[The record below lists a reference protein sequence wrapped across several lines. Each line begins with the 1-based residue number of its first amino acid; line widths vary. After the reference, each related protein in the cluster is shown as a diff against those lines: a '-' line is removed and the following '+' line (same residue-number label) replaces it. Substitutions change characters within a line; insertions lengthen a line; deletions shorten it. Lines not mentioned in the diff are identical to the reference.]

1 MAQFVAQSAARS
13 HSGFIQKI
21 TLMPS
26 FQSIFLAAFCVAF
39 GLKLWLLLRQMRHV
53 WLHRDTPPN
62 AFAASIPLAEHQKA
76 ASYTL
81 AKARVGLINLVLEG
95 ALLYAF
101 TLGGGLQWLHD
112 SLSGAISEPLLAGV
126 GVLLGL
132 TLISGAVELPL
143 SLYHQFRIESRF
155 GFNRQT
161 PAGFFADLL
170 KQTLLG
176 FALGGP
182 LILLVLWL
190 MGIMG
195 EAWWLW
201 VWAVWMGFNLLILT
215 VYPTLI
221 APLFN
226 KFTPLADASLKQRIE
241 DLLARAGFHASGVF
255 VMDGSRR
262 SSHGNAYFTGLG
274 KNKRIVFYDTLL
286 SQLTPEQIE
295 AVLAHEL
302 GHFKRRHIVK
312 RIGLMFVLSLVMLAL
327 LATLKE
333 ADWFYQGLGVTSQT
347 DASAL
352 ALFFLTL
359 PVFLFPV
366 SPLMSLYSRKH
377 EFEADAF
384 AAELTH
390 PGHLVSA
397 LVRMY
402 RDNAATLTPDP
413 IYSLF
418 YDSHPKAVERIAKL
432 ESYDTQT
439 RNLQAVQA

>member
-1 MAQFVAQSAARS
+1 
-13 HSGFIQKI
+13 
-21 TLMPS
+21 MPS
-26 FQSIFLAAFCVAF
+26 FQSVFLAAFCIAF

-53 WLHRDTPPN
+53 WTHRDTPPS
-62 AFAASIPLAEHQKA
+62 AFADSIPLAEHQKA

-81 AKARVGLINLVLEG
+81 AKARIGLLNLVLEG
-95 ALLYAF
+95 ALLYFF

-112 SLSGAISEPLLAGV
+112 SLGGTVSQPLLAGV

-132 TLISGAVELPL
+132 TLISGAAELPL
-143 SLYHQFRIESRF
+143 SLYRQFRVEARF

-170 KQTLLG
+170 KQTLIGL
-176 FALGGP
+176 ALGGP

-195 EAWWLW
+195 ATWWLW

-226 KFTPLADASLKQRIE
+226 KFTPLQDLNLKQRIE
-241 DLLARAGFHASGVF
+241 NLLTRAGFHASGVF

-286 SQLTPEQIE
+286 SQLNPEQIE

-312 RIGLMFVLSLVMLAL
+312 RIALMFVLSLVMLAL
-327 LATLKE
+327 LAALKE
-333 ADWFYQGLGVTSQT
+333 APWFYHGLGVASQT
-347 DASAL
+347 DATAL
-352 ALFFLTL
+352 ALFFLAL

-418 YDSHPKAVERIAKL
+418 YDSHPKAVERIEKL
-432 ESYDTQT
+432 ESYNT
-439 RNLQAVQA
+439 RSTRDPQPMRA

>member
-1 MAQFVAQSAARS
+1 
-13 HSGFIQKI
+13 
-21 TLMPS
+21 MPS
-26 FQSIFLAAFCVAF
+26 FQSLFLAAFCIAF

-53 WLHRDTPPN
+53 WQHRDSPPA
-62 AFAASIPLAEHQKA
+62 AFADSIPLAEHQKA

-81 AKARVGLINLVLEG
+81 AKSRVGLIGLAIEG
-95 ALLYAF
+95 GLLYAF
-101 TLGGGLQWLHD
+101 TLGGGLQWLQD
-112 SLSGAISEPLLAGV
+112 SLAGVISQPLLAGV

-132 TLISGAVELPL
+132 TLISSSVELPL
-143 SLYHQFRIESRF
+143 SFYSQFRIESRF

-161 PAGFFADLL
+161 PAGFFGDLL

-176 FALGGP
+176 LAIGGP

-195 EAWWLW
+195 DNWWLW
-201 VWAVWMGFNLLILT
+201 VWAVWMGFNLLLLT

-226 KFTPLADASLKQRIE
+226 KFTPLADENLKQRIE
-241 DLLARAGFHASGVF
+241 ALLARAGFHASGVF

-286 SQLTPEQIE
+286 TQLTPEQIE

-302 GHFKRRHIVK
+302 GHFKRRHIIK
-312 RIGLMFVLSLVMLAL
+312 RIGLMFFLSLVMLGL
-327 LATLKE
+327 LSVLKE
-333 ADWFYQGLGVTSQT
+333 AGWFYQGLGVSSQT
-347 DASAL
+347 DATAL

-359 PVFLFPV
+359 PVFLFPL

-384 AAELTH
+384 AASLTH
-390 PGHLVSA
+390 PGHLISA
-397 LVRMY
+397 LVRLY

-413 IYSLF
+413 VYSLF
-418 YDSHPKAVERIAKL
+418 YDSHPKAVERIGKL
-432 ESYDTQT
+432 ESYDSPA
-439 RNLQAVQA
+439 RNPQPLHA

>member
-1 MAQFVAQSAARS
+1 
-13 HSGFIQKI
+13 
-21 TLMPS
+21 MPS
-26 FQSIFLAAFCVAF
+26 FQSIFLAAFCIAF

-53 WLHRDTPPN
+53 WMHRDTPPA
-62 AFAASIPLAEHQKA
+62 AFADSIPLEEHQKA

-81 AKARVGLINLVLEG
+81 AKARVGLFNLALEG

-101 TLGGGLQWLHD
+101 TLGGGLQWM
-112 SLSGAISEPLLAGV
+112 SGRLGDVVAQPLLAGV

-132 TLISGAVELPL
+132 TLISGAAELPL
-143 SLYHQFRIESRF
+143 SLYRQFRIETRF

-161 PAGFFADLL
+161 PAGFLADLL
-170 KQTLLG
+170 KQTLIGL
-176 FALGGP
+176 AIGGP

-190 MGIMG
+190 MDIMG
-195 EAWWLW
+195 GAWWLW
-201 VWAVWMGFNLLILT
+201 VWGVWMGFNLLILT
-215 VYPTLI
+215 VYPTVI

-226 KFTPLADASLKQRIE
+226 KFTPLEDINLKQRIE
-241 DLLARAGFHASGVF
+241 ALLARAGFKSSGVF

-274 KNKRIVFYDTLL
+274 RNKRIVFYDTLL
-286 SQLTPEQIE
+286 SQLTPDQIE

-302 GHFKRRHIVK
+302 GHFKHRHIIK

-327 LATLKE
+327 LATLK
-333 ADWFYQGLGVTSQT
+333 DSTWFYNGLGVTSQT
-347 DASAL
+347 NASAL

-359 PVFLFPV
+359 PVFLFPL

-384 AAELTH
+384 AAQLTR

-397 LVRMY
+397 LVRLY

-418 YDSHPKAVERIAKL
+418 YDSHPKASERIGKL
-432 ESYDTQT
+432 ESYTPRDPQPELA
-439 RNLQAVQA
+439 NHSA

>member
-1 MAQFVAQSAARS
+1 
-13 HSGFIQKI
+13 
-21 TLMPS
+21 MPS
-26 FQSIFLAAFCVAF
+26 FQSIFLAALCIAF

-53 WLHRDTPPN
+53 WMRRDTPPA
-62 AFAASIPLAEHQKA
+62 AFADSIPLAEHQKA

-81 AKARVGLINLVLEG
+81 AKSRVGLLNLALEA
-95 ALLYAF
+95 ALLYWF

-112 SLSGAISEPLLAGV
+112 ALDGAVSQPLLAGV

-132 TLISGAVELPL
+132 TLISGAAELPL
-143 SLYHQFRIESRF
+143 SLYRQFRVEARF
-155 GFNRQT
+155 GFNRQS
-161 PAGFFADLL
+161 PAGFVADLV

-176 FALGGP
+176 IALGGP

-190 MGIMG
+190 MGITG
-195 EAWWLW
+195 ETWWLW
-201 VWAVWMGFNLLILT
+201 VWAVWMGFNLLLLT
-215 VYPTLI
+215 VYPTVI

-226 KFTPLADASLKQRIE
+226 KFTPLADEGLKQRIE
-241 DLLARAGFHASGVF
+241 ALLERAGFRASGVF

-286 SQLTPEQIE
+286 SQLGPEQIE

-312 RIGLMFVLSLVMLAL
+312 RIGLMFMLSLLMLAL
-327 LATLKE
+327 LAVLKE
-333 ADWFYQGLGVTSQT
+333 APWFYNGLGVTSQS
-347 DASAL
+347 DATAL
-352 ALFFLTL
+352 ALFFLAL
-359 PVFLFPV
+359 PVFLFPL
-366 SPLMSLYSRKH
+366 SPLISLYSRKH
-377 EFEADAF
+377 EFEADAY
-384 AAELTH
+384 AASLTH

-397 LVRMY
+397 LVRLY

-418 YDSHPKAVERIAKL
+418 YDSHPKAVERIGKL
-432 ESYDTQT
+432 ESYASTTASRID
-439 RNLQAVQA
+439 NLKPIQA

>member
-1 MAQFVAQSAARS
+1 
-13 HSGFIQKI
+13 
-21 TLMPS
+21 MPS
-26 FQSIFLAAFCVAF
+26 FQSIFLAAFCIAF

-53 WLHRDTPPN
+53 WQHRDVPPS
-62 AFAASIPLAEHQKA
+62 AFADSIPLAEHQKA
-76 ASYTL
+76 AAYTL
-81 AKARVGLINLVLEG
+81 AKARLGLINLALEG
-95 ALLYAF
+95 ALLLAF
-101 TLGGGLQWLHD
+101 TLGGGLQWLND
-112 SLSGAISEPLLAGV
+112 NLAAAISPPLLAGAA
-126 GVLLGL
+126 VLLGL
-132 TLISGAVELPL
+132 TLIGGALELPL
-143 SLYHQFRIESRF
+143 NFYRQFRVESRF

-161 PAGFFADLL
+161 PAGFFVDLI
-170 KQTLLG
+170 KQTLIGL
-176 FALGGP
+176 ALGGP
-182 LILLVLWL
+182 LLLLVLWL

-195 EAWWLW
+195 ASWWLW
-201 VWAVWMGFNLLILT
+201 VWAVWMGFNLLVLT
-215 VYPTLI
+215 VYPTVI

-226 KFTPLADASLKQRIE
+226 KFTPLADENLKQRIE
-241 DLLARAGFHASGVF
+241 NLLSRAGFHASGVF

-286 SQLTPEQIE
+286 SQLSPDQIE

-327 LATLKE
+327 LAMLKE
-333 ADWFYQGLGVTSQT
+333 ATWFYQGLGVASAN
-347 DASAL
+347 DATAL
-352 ALFFLTL
+352 ALFFLAL
-359 PVFLFPV
+359 PVFLFPL

-397 LVRMY
+397 LVRLY

-432 ESYDTQT
+432 ESYRSQAHELSP
-439 RNLQAVQA
+439 LQA